1 MAGVTTAPAAVFAQR
16 YAVRRIALAFVRL
29 IITSLAVLALEGDRD
44 AYISTGHALTPV
56 LEVASKDCLGQKND
70 PPQASRKLS
79 VARLG
84 SM

>member
-1 MAGVTTAPAAVFAQR
+1 MAGVAAAPATVFAQR
-16 YAVRRIALAFVRL
+16 HAIRRVALAFVRL

-56 LEVASKDCLGQKND
+56 LEVASKNSLGQKND

-79 VARLG
+79 VARLRG
-84 SM
+84 L

>member
-1 MAGVTTAPAAVFAQR
+1 MAGMATAPAAVFAQR
-16 YAVRRIALAFVRL
+16 HAIRRVALAFVRL
-29 IITSLAVLALEGDRD
+29 IITSLTVLALEGDCD

-79 VARLG
+79 VALVRGL
-84 SM
+84 